1 MSLINCEI
9 NLILTWSENCVLTSK
24 ATRDE
29 DPHANPAVVVI
40 DNATSATLKIT
51 DTKLYVPVVNFS
63 TENDKKL
70 LEQLKTGFSKTIKW
84 KKHRSEMT
92 NQTKNNK
99 LNYFIGLTFTKV
111 NGLFVLPFEHENHRT
126 SFSKYYVPNV

>member
-84 KKHRSEMT
+84 KKQVR
-92 NQTKNNK
+92 ND
-99 LNYFIGLTFTKV
+99 
-111 NGLFVLPFEHENHRT
+111 
-126 SFSKYYVPNV
+126 